1 MKKLVVYYSLTGKTE
16 LVAKTIADE
25 AKAELIKIEE
35 EEKKKE
41 TFCIYGRGSEAIKG
55 IKSKIKNIDIN
66 KDCKLIFLG
75 TPTYAGNPPPA
86 INAFI
91 SKLILP
97 IKKLLFSL
105 LWALQ
110 EETELPL

>member
-1 MKKLVVYYSLTGKTE
+1 LTRKTE
-16 LVAKTIADE
+16 LVTKTIADE

-35 EEKKKE
+35 EEKRKKPSV
-41 TFCIYGRGSEAIKG
+41 FMLGGSETIKG

-66 KDCKLIFLG
+66 KDYELIFLG
-75 TPTYAGNPPPA
+75 TPTWVGNPPPA

-91 SKLILP
+91 SKTDFTS
-97 IKKLLFSL
+97 KKLLFSL

-110 EETELPL
+110 EETE